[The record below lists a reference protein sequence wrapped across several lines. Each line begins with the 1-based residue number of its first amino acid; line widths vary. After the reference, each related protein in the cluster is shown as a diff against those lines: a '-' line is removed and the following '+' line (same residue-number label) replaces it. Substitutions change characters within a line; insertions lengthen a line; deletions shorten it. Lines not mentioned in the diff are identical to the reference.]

1 MIKRFYYFIRL
12 LFLQKH
18 LIAAMAKRE
27 VASQYIG
34 SLLGFIWAFIQPL
47 VLITVLWMVFSLG
60 FRAKPAGNIPFV
72 VWLTAGMAPWFAF
85 SEIITGS
92 SGILV
97 ANAHLIKKTVF
108 HSQIL
113 PVVKVVSAFIRH
125 TIFLLML
132 LVLIL
137 FNHVPI
143 TGYYLQFIYYLFCMA
158 FLALGIGWLVS
169 ALNVFLRDVAQIV
182 AVVIQVGFWATPI
195 FWDISI
201 MPEKL
206 QPFFK
211 LNPVFY
217 IVQGYRESFLYGI
230 AFWHHP
236 YQTLW
241 FWVLSSSLFVLGAL
255 VFQRLKPQFADV
267 L

>member
-1 MIKRFYYFIRL
+1 MLKRFYYFIRL

-18 LIAAMAKRE
+18 LITAMAKRE

-34 SLLGFIWAFIQPL
+34 SFLGFIWAFIQPL

-60 FRAKPAGNIPFV
+60 FRVKPNANVPFV

-85 SEIITGS
+85 SEIVTKS
-92 SGILV
+92 SGVLV

-113 PVVKVVSAFIRH
+113 PVIKVVSSFIRH
-125 TIFLLML
+125 AIFLGML
-132 LVLIL
+132 FFLIL
-137 FNHVPI
+137 LNQISI
-143 TGYYLQFIYYLFCMA
+143 TVYYFQAFYYLFCLA
-158 FLALGIGWLVS
+158 FLAIGIGWLVS
-169 ALNVFLRDVAQIV
+169 SLNVFLRDIAQIV
-182 AVVIQVGFWATPI
+182 AVVVQVGFWATPI

-201 MPEKL
+201 MPENL
-206 QPFFK
+206 QPYFR

-230 AFWHHP
+230 GFWHHP
-236 YQTLW
+236 YQTAW
-241 FWVLSSSLFVLGAL
+241 FWCFSGGLFVLGAL
-255 VFQRLKPQFADV
+255 VFQKLKPQFADV